1 MRIAIIAVAA
11 LGALSLTACN
21 KTEQA
26 VDAKADAT
34 EAVANV
40 EATNLENQADATK
53 AAGEAQTDALTQDAA
68 ATNNIAGAEAKVL
81 EEQADAVKA
90 AGAATA
96 DAMKK

>member
-1 MRIAIIAVAA
+1 MRLAILAVAA

-34 EAVANV
+34 
-40 EATNLENQADATK
+40 K
-53 AAGEAQTDALTQDAA
+53 AAGEAQADALTQDAA
-68 ATNNIAGAEAKVL
+68 AAKNIAGAEAKAL